1 MSLIIGYANK
11 ENAIIMSDGRAGK
24 NGSLSESYNKTM
36 KINDNIILGFAG
48 FIEPI
53 DLFLNHAIS
62 QMGADRNLYYIEDFW
77 ELVQFLINDSETQLR
92 LRSSFIILG
101 RDKKNNMYSSIFG
114 DNTNYKLKVNM
125 VTTPRYTSIG
135 GTIDGNII
143 NKIYT
148 DYITNYIMP
157 VRECM
162 QKTILQVST
171 LDPSV
176 NANIFEICI

>member
-48 FIEPI
+48 FKEPI

-62 QMGADRNLYYIEDFW
+62 QMGADRNLYFIEDFW
-77 ELVQFLINDSETQLR
+77 ELIQFLINDSETQLR

-101 RDKKNNMYSSIFG
+101 RDKKTICTVLYSEKI
-114 DNTNYKLKVNM
+114 
-125 VTTPRYTSIG
+125 P
-135 GTIDGNII
+135 TIN
-143 NKIYT
+143 
-148 DYITNYIMP
+148 
-157 VRECM
+157 
-162 QKTILQVST
+162 
-171 LDPSV
+171 
-176 NANIFEICI
+176 